1 MTAPPHLPS
10 SRPCPVC
17 ETATA
22 QPFMQV
28 AGRHYWR
35 CPQCQATF
43 LDPSQR
49 PTAKREQAEYRLHD
63 NNAAQAGYR
72 RFLQQVAQP
81 LLQRLPPG
89 QHGLDYGCGPGPVLA
104 ALLREAGHTVALYDP
119 FFVPDRTVLDTRYDF
134 ITCTEVAEH
143 FHSPAAEFRRLDSLL
158 KPGGWLAQLGARDI
172 AGGSVVHINA
182 GVAGLVC
189 AYVLGPRRGYG
200 REAFTPF
207 NLGLTMAGAGMLW
220 VGWFG
225 FNAGSAGAADY
236 NPCPGAQSPGPSSS
250 KKISPA
256 GPPGGG
262 VDFLPQEDP
271 VGSCRT

>member
-158 KPGGWLAQLGARDI
+158 KPGGWLALMTCFQTDDARFVQWHYRRDPTHVVFYREATLRYVAASLGWEFEVPVANVALMRKGQP
-172 AGGSVVHINA
+172 ASVV
-182 GVAGLVC
+182 V
-189 AYVLGPRRGYG
+189 
-200 REAFTPF
+200 
-207 NLGLTMAGAGMLW
+207 
-220 VGWFG
+220 
-225 FNAGSAGAADY
+225 
-236 NPCPGAQSPGPSSS
+236 
-250 KKISPA
+250 
-256 GPPGGG
+256 
-262 VDFLPQEDP
+262 
-271 VGSCRT
+271 